1 MSRDRTTLA
10 TDDGSRGICKTD
22 DMLAVTILYPR
33 TDAGPF
39 LERGILTIGFTT
51 GMHNRYHLPADEARA
66 LDPVQIHAIARTIL
80 ASVWMLG
87 DVAERPVIDQ
97 PIPRT
102 VPRYK

>member
-1 MSRDRTTLA
+1 MKYNRQYNTPDSEFF
-10 TDDGSRGICKTD
+10 
-22 DMLAVTILYPR
+22 YPR

-51 GMHNRYHLPADEARA
+51 GIHNRYHLPADEARA
-66 LDPVQIHAIARTIL
+66 LDPVQVHVIARTVL

-87 DVAERPVIDQ
+87 DAAERPGIDQ

-102 VPRYK
+102 VPRYQ